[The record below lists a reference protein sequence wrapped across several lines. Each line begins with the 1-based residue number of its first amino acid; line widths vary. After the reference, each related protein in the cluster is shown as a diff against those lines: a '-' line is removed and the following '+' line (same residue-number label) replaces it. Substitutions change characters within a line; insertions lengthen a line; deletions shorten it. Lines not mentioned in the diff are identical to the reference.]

1 LYFFVPKN
9 QYLGSRPDDPLHHL
23 GKLCDG
29 IECDHLVPQPIKKAN
44 QHC

>member
-1 LYFFVPKN
+1 
-9 QYLGSRPDDPLHHL
+9 L

-29 IECDHLVPQPIKKAN
+29 IECDHLVPQPMKKAN